1 MSLVWVGKTL
11 ILGLGTLFK
20 HLILISRV
28 SFAASIVQR
37 RNPSHPTSFLSLCE
51 KIKALGVHLEDCG
64 RKGARKGV

>member
-1 MSLVWVGKTL
+1 MGWETL
-11 ILGLGTLFK
+11 ISGLGALFK
-20 HLILISRV
+20 RSILISKA
-28 SFAASIVQR
+28 SFVASTVQR